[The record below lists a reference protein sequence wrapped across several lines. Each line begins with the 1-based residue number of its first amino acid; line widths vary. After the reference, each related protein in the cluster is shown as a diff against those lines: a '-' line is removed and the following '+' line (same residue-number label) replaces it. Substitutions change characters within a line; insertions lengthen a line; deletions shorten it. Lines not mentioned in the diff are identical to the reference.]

1 MVTKVGG
8 RQKEL
13 VLQLR
18 NQIEWLKEE
27 NERKNNSIYYLLRK
41 IGALQKRSLKNE

>member
-27 NERKNNSIYYLLRK
+27 NERKNNSIYYLLKR
-41 IGALQKRSLKNE
+41 IGDLQKKGV

>member
-1 MVTKVGG
+1 MVTKRGG

-27 NERKNNSIYYLLRK
+27 NERKNNSIYYLLKR
-41 IGALQKRSLKNE
+41 IGDLQKRSLNND